1 MTDYYPLISRAV
13 AGLEKSTGESRRQLY
28 ERARTALVNQLRGME
43 PPLPESEIT
52 KHRLGLEEAI
62 RKIEADIARQAR
74 AARES
79 RMMPPQTSAPQPPVA
94 PPRVPE
100 ADAAAEPEAAPPVA
114 RPPAISPVAP
124 AGDPTEP
131 PAAPVDSVESVPDV
145 AEMPEPKPRRKW
157 FGGSSGMRDVVADA
171 EDLGD
176 KTANAAQAAR
186 EAYGAL
192 PSPDGQDDRREPRM
206 GSIRPPHSTEGLR
219 RRDDDAPHI
228 PAPGQAAVTVG
239 DVVRDGRRIS
249 TLTVALIAG
258 AVLLALLFGLMSWK
272 GSAIVSWFGGGKAQ
286 VEKSANPDSP
296 TQPAKPKIA
305 DRVSQDGSVP
315 TSANGSRNQVAQV
328 AQRVVLYEEDPAQSQ
343 QGKRLVGSVI
353 WRTETVSNAGQPPDV
368 GVRGDIEIAER
379 RLGLTLTL
387 RRNADATLPA
397 SHTLELLFNI
407 PSDFAFGGVQDVP
420 GLLMK
425 ANEQARGAPLAG
437 LRVKVTDGF
446 FIIGLTAVEAEKIRN
461 IQLLKERGWI
471 DIPLVYKNGRRA
483 IMAIEKG
490 TPGERAFT
498 DAFNG
503 WGQ

>member
-43 PPLPESEIT
+43 PPLAEAEIT

-74 AARES
+74 LAREE
-79 RMMPPQTSAPQPPVA
+79 RMAMQGAGVRPPSLPQTP
-94 PPRVPE
+94 
-100 ADAAAEPEAAPPVA
+100 
-114 RPPAISPVAP
+114 
-124 AGDPTEP
+124 
-131 PAAPVDSVESVPDV
+131 
-145 AEMPEPKPRRKW
+145 PEPVQPVPGEDKPPEHRSRPEIASPLATDMASPTAPKTDDLPELQEAKPSRRW
-157 FGGSSGMRDVVADA
+157 LGGSSGIRDVVADA

-176 KTANAAQAAR
+176 KTANAAQVAR
-186 EAYGAL
+186 DAYGAL
-192 PSPDGQDDRREPRM
+192 PADDGRDDRREPRL
-206 GSIRPPHSTEGLR
+206 GASIRPPHSKAIGRNGLGAR
-219 RRDDDAPHI
+219 SDDAPYI

-239 DVVRDGRRIS
+239 DVVRDGKRIS

-258 AVLLALLFGLMSWK
+258 AVLLALLFGLVSWK
-272 GSAIVSWFGGGKAQ
+272 GSALVNWFGKGKAQ
-286 VEKSANPDSP
+286 VEKSEAPEM
-296 TQPAKPKIA
+296 PAQTSKPKIA
-305 DRVSQDGSVP
+305 DRVSQDGNAAS
-315 TSANGSRNQVAQV
+315 NGAARNQVAQV
-328 AQRVVLYEEDPAQSQ
+328 AQRVVLYEEDPGQAQ

-353 WRTETVSNAGQPPDV
+353 WRTETVTGSQGQPPDT

-407 PSDFAFGGVQDVP
+407 PADFAFGGVQDVP

-498 DAFNG
+498 DAFHA